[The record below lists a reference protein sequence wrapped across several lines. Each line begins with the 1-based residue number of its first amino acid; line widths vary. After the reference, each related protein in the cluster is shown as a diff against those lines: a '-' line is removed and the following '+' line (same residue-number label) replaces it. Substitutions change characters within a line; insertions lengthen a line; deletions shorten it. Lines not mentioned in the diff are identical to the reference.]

1 MEKKY
6 LIVIG
11 VVEVILAAVLLFYI
25 VRQMRI
31 PEEGE

>member
-6 LIVIG
+6 LIVIE
-11 VVEVILAAVLLFYI
+11 VVEVVIIAFLLFYI

>member
-6 LIVIG
+6 LIVIE
-11 VVEVILAAVLLFYI
+11 VVEVVIIAVLLFYI

-31 PEEGE
+31 PEEEA